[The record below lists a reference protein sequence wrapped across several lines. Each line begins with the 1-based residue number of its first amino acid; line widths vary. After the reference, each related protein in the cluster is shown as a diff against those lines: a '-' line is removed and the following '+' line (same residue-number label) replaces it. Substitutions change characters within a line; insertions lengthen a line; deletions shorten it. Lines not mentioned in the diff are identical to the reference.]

1 MASRKELVDKIQAI
15 AKRVYAAKTGGET
28 SIEAQE
34 DTLGVTPEDVNFDNE
49 LFPVLTQFPSLKGV
63 VADLLTDQY
72 EDFISDIWWVAPRP
86 TTFKI
91 ILANDQFFYLIYTE
105 RSWIAKIEGKKYYLS
120 NLNEEERAAAS
131 IARILVYGGGAEPE
145 KEEAGETPMGEI
157 PTGGEMP
164 ADETVPEPGAETPFP
179 ETPAAEEPEETLPA

>member
-15 AKRVYAAKTGGET
+15 AKRVYATKTGGET

-63 VADLLTDQY
+63 IADLLTDQY

-86 TTFKI
+86 TTFKV

-105 RSWIAKIEGKKYYLS
+105 RSWIAKVEGKKYYLS

-131 IARILVYGGGAEPE
+131 IARILVYGGGAEPD
-145 KEEAGETPMGEI
+145 KEEVGETPLGEVPI
-157 PTGGEMP
+157 GGETP
-164 ADETVPEPGAETPFP
+164 ADETVPEPGAEAP
-179 ETPAAEEPEETLPA
+179 AEETPEETLPA

>member
-1 MASRKELVDKIQAI
+1 MASRKELVNKIQDI
-15 AKRVYAAKTGGET
+15 AKRVYAAKTAGDNSMG
-28 SIEAQE
+28 AQE
-34 DTLGVTPEDVNFDNE
+34 DTLGVTPEDVNFDKE

-86 TTFKI
+86 TTFKV

-131 IARILVYGGGAEPE
+131 IARILVYGGGAEPD
-145 KEEAGETPMGEI
+145 KEGAEEETSMGEI
-157 PTGGEMP
+157 PMGGEMP
-164 ADETVPEPGAETPFP
+164 ADETVPEPGIGETPP
-179 ETPAAEEPEETLPA
+179 TEEAPEETLPA

>member
-1 MASRKELVDKIQAI
+1 MASRKELVNKIQDI
-15 AKRVYAAKTGGET
+15 AKRVYTAKTAGDNSMG
-28 SIEAQE
+28 AQE
-34 DTLGVTPEDVNFDNE
+34 DTLGVTPEDVNFDKE

-63 VADLLTDQY
+63 IKDLLTDQY

-86 TTFKI
+86 TTFKV

-131 IARILVYGGGAEPE
+131 IARILVYGGGAEPD
-145 KEEAGETPMGEI
+145 KEGAEEQTSMGEI
-157 PTGGEMP
+157 PMGGEMP
-164 ADETVPEPGAETPFP
+164 ADETVPEPGMGEIPP
-179 ETPAAEEPEETLPA
+179 AEEEAPEETLPA